1 MGAEAHVGQH
11 DVPDDPAAVLGDQR
25 ELGYVAFAGADP
37 VDQAH
42 LGVAVVVEGGRDDR
56 VHGVEVRGRLG
67 TDAHGG
73 ERTKLAGV
81 HETDEDLQSL
91 REVLERSYAGAGPHL
106 RSIHTDNWRL
116 SAEQVVEKL
125 TGMRVLALA
134 TVSAKG
140 EPITGPV
147 DGLFYRGRFWFGSSP
162 ESVRAR
168 HIRRNHAVSATHS
181 VGEELAVVVHGRAF
195 ELDKSTERARGF
207 RGYLAEIYGEGT
219 MDQHWEGGAPYWE
232 IEPRKMFALA
242 PTF

>member
-1 MGAEAHVGQH
+1 M
-11 DVPDDPAAVLGDQR
+11 
-25 ELGYVAFAGADP
+25 
-37 VDQAH
+37 
-42 LGVAVVVEGGRDDR
+42 
-56 VHGVEVRGRLG
+56 
-67 TDAHGG
+67 
-73 ERTKLAGV
+73 
-81 HETDEDLQSL
+81 HETDQDMQAL
-91 REVLERSYAGAGPHL
+91 RDVLERSYAGAGPHL

-168 HIRRNHAVSATHS
+168 HIRRNPAVSATHT
-181 VGEELAVVVHGRAF
+181 VGEELAVVVHGRAV
-195 ELDKSTERARGF
+195 ELDKSSERAKGF
-207 RGYLAEIYGEGT
+207 HGYLDEIYGKGM